1 MFVILRYCICMKVV
15 EPSLL
20 SMDKVR
26 IEINVRVLL
35 AHGLTFSYRQATGEG
50 YYSLLNFID
59 KTELLL
65 DTCS

>member
-1 MFVILRYCICMKVV
+1 MVLVVLRYGICMKVV

-50 YYSLLNFID
+50 CYSL
-59 KTELLL
+59 
-65 DTCS
+65 